1 MKHKVKHV
9 HFVGIG
15 GVGMSGI
22 AEVLLNLG
30 YEVSGS
36 DLGDNAVT
44 RRLKSLGAQVYHGH
58 ATANLEQADVVV
70 VSTAVKEDNP
80 EVAAARQRNIPV
92 VPRAMML
99 AELMRFKQG
108 IAVAGTHG
116 KTTTTSLIAS
126 ILGEAGMDP
135 TFVIGGKLEA
145 AGANAR
151 LGQGEFIV
159 AEADESDAS
168 FLYLMPV
175 MAVVTNI
182 DADHMET
189 YGHDFGRLKQAFVDF
204 IQRLP
209 FYGMAVLCSDD
220 ANVREIMPRI
230 TKSNTTYGLEEGAQ
244 VRGVNVRHSNGRMD
258 FKVQRDGM
266 PELDVT
272 LNLPGQHNVLNAL
285 AAIAVAMEVGAPDAA
300 IVKGLAEFSGVGRR
314 FERYGEVALPDY
326 PLSNSFPQAGER
338 AIVSSPE
345 DGLPSPQPSPAGGRG
360 GDGEGRLSRSG
371 GFTLVDDYG
380 HHPVEMAATLA
391 AARGAFPGRRLVL
404 AFQPHRY
411 TRTRDLFEDFVRV
424 LSTVDAL
431 LLTEI
436 YPAGE
441 APIVAADGRALAR
454 AIRVA
459 GKVEP
464 IFVETL
470 AELPQSILGAVRD
483 GDVVLTMGAGS
494 IGQIPGQLV
503 RGGA

>member
-36 DLGDNAVT
+36 DLGDSVAT
-44 RRLKSLGAQVYHGH
+44 RRLKSLGAQVYQGH
-58 ATANLEQADVVV
+58 ASNNLERADVVV
-70 VSTAVKEDNP
+70 ISTAVRADNP
-80 EVAAARQRNIPV
+80 EVTAARERNIPV

-145 AGANAR
+145 AGSNAR

-209 FYGMAVLCSDD
+209 FYGMAVLCADD

-230 TKSNTTYGLEEGAQ
+230 TKPLITYGESETAQ
-244 VRGVNVRHSNGRMD
+244 VRATGIRHCGGQMR
-258 FKVQRDGM
+258 FRVQRAGQ
-266 PELDVT
+266 PELAVT
-272 LNLPGQHNVLNAL
+272 LNLPGRHNVLNAL
-285 AAIAVAMEVGAPDAA
+285 AAIAVAMEVGASDAA
-300 IVKGLAEFSGVGRR
+300 IVKGLAEFRGVGRR
-314 FERYGEVALPDY
+314 FERYGEVVLPDH
-326 PLSNSFPQAGER
+326 PLSNSLPLAGER
-338 AIVSSPE
+338 AIVSSPA
-345 DGLPSPQPSPAGGRG
+345 PARSVPAESGSKAARSGETGGRG
-360 GDGEGRLSRSG
+360 S
-371 GFTLVDDYG
+371 FTLIDDYG
-380 HHPVEMAATLA
+380 HHPVEMAATLE

-411 TRTRDLFEDFVRV
+411 TRTRDLFEDFVKV
-424 LSTVDAL
+424 LSTVDVL
-431 LLTEI
+431 LLTEV

-464 IFVETL
+464 IFVETT
-470 AELPQSILGAVRD
+470 AELPQGIFNAAHD
-483 GDVVLTMGAGS
+483 GDVVLIMGAGS
-494 IGQIPGQLV
+494 IGQVPAKLV
-503 RGGA
+503 KSAES